1 MLRKRRGLCPPTY
14 IRPHD
19 AKQPVKMT
27 KSVGYSAPH
36 GAVAILAFAETLP
49 KRAEN
54 LRGFFDYNAAAA
66 DIMRCKE
73 IIERLAQ
80 FEPDIEVEPGE
91 N

>member
-1 MLRKRRGLCPPTY
+1 MERTHRLVEDIGRAAEVDAEGGGHMNQPAPRGTIAL
-14 IRPHD
+14 
-19 AKQPVKMT
+19 
-27 KSVGYSAPH
+27 
-36 GAVAILAFAETLP
+36 LAFAETLP

-66 DIMRCKE
+66 DLMRCKE

>member
-1 MLRKRRGLCPPTY
+1 MEGTHWLVEDTGRAAEVYAEGGRSMSQPAPRGTIAL
-14 IRPHD
+14 
-19 AKQPVKMT
+19 
-27 KSVGYSAPH
+27 
-36 GAVAILAFAETLP
+36 LAFAETLP

>member
-1 MLRKRRGLCPPTY
+1 
-14 IRPHD
+14 
-19 AKQPVKMT
+19 MT

-36 GAVAILAFAETLP
+36 GAIAILAFAETLP

-66 DIMRCKE
+66 DLLRCKE

>member
-1 MLRKRRGLCPPTY
+1 ME
-14 IRPHD
+14 
-19 AKQPVKMT
+19 
-27 KSVGYSAPH
+27 APH
-36 GAVAILAFAETLP
+36 RVLGCAGWVKEVYAEGGGSMSQPAPRGTIALLAFAETLP

-80 FEPDIEVEPGE
+80 YEPDIEVEPGE